1 MDLCQGYYQ
10 VIILEGEA
18 TNKTCMTKYGSFEF
32 HVALFNLH
40 IALETFNTMMTGVFR
55 NFLDKFM
62 VIYLDGIV
70 IFKKRMDEHKDHLVW
85 VLKSHRENQLYLQKF
100 MCAYRNVKV

>member
-1 MDLCQGYYQ
+1 MDLCQDYYQ

-18 TNKTCMTKYGSFEF
+18 TKKTYMTKYGSFEF
-32 HVALFNLH
+32 PVTLFYLC
-40 IALETFNTMMTGVFR
+40 IALETFSTLMTKVFR

-70 IFKKRMDEHKDHLVW
+70 IFNKSMDEHKDHLV
-85 VLKSHRENQLYLQKF
+85 
-100 MCAYRNVKV
+100 